1 MGTWCNAKRNYPE
14 IRYLTTV
21 YRYRLIDDASGADL
35 GPFVST
41 QSSVSAGWI
50 NQTWPPEQLELVNV
64 VAPENENFRAYLIV
78 RRP

>member
-1 MGTWCNAKRNYPE
+1 MSAKRNYPE

-35 GPFVST
+35 GPFVSARLT
-41 QSSVSAGWI
+41 FQPGESIGRG
-50 NQTWPPEQLELVNV
+50 PHEQLELVNV